1 MVAKLTP
8 IERFIS
14 DIPADRRRAYDAR
27 QLDRG
32 FKRVTVTVP
41 LDYVDALKTFARF
54 LRNTPPEAVEMY
66 RNIMEDVLRDSQA
79 DWDEA
84 ERRGEL

>member
-1 MVAKLTP
+1 MAKALTP

-14 DIPADRRRAYDAR
+14 EIPVDRRRAFDAR
-27 QLDRG
+27 QSDAG

-41 LDYVDALKTFARF
+41 EKHADDLKTFARF
-54 LRNTPPEAVEMY
+54 LRNETAETISMY
-66 RNIMEDVLRDSQA
+66 RSTMEDVLRDCQA

-84 ERRGEL
+84 DRRGEL